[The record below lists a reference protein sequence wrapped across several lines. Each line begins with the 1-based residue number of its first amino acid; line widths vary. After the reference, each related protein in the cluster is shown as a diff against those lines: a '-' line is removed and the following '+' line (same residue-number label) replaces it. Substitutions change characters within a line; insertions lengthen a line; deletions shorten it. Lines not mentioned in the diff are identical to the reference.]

1 VHGHR
6 QAAPELG
13 LSEQQQAQAR
23 LGIHLI
29 VGEQAEILEDIGAE
43 SVPDLVIAVDESATN
58 IIRHGYGGRPGR
70 IEIELERRD
79 DAIVI
84 TLRDDA
90 PPFDPTGRPGIDR
103 DTPLARRAPGG
114 FGIGLTRA
122 SVDRVTH
129 RVIDAGGPT
138 GNELTLVKVL
148 ATAEETA

>member
-1 VHGHR
+1 VYRRVVSSARTARFDH
-6 QAAPELG
+6 AELG
-13 LSEQQQAQAR
+13 DLPAMR
-23 LGIHLI
+23 RF
-29 VGEQAEILEDIGAE
+29 VAEAADDLQTPAE

-79 DAIVI
+79 DALVI